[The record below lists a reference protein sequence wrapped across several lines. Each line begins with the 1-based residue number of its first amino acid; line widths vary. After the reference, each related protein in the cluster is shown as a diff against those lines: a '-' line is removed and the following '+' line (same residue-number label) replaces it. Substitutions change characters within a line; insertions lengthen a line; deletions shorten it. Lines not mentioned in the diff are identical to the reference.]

1 MASDGDL
8 AALRRQQ
15 ERLTQWSGQIVIIDL
30 LCMMVLPLERLE
42 VPGTGFVV
50 NDVAVA
56 FLAVLAAFRAPKI
69 KGQHLTWVPILLATA
84 VGILVMSYLLN
95 GTVPYIL
102 GLDGRRRIA
111 HLALMSILVISLGTG
126 RIHPR
131 SAVAGLS
138 TGVLL
143 ATVLAFFKI
152 GGDAYPGRLSGY
164 FGDPNVAGLILAVLG
179 PVIVGSAKTKPRMV
193 LYGGIV
199 VAGILATQSR
209 TALLAAGLALVWA
222 IIGRAATR
230 FQAWFF
236 PIIAITLITN
246 VPREWRTAGAFQNR
260 TGSDWL
266 RDQLLILETQAVDRA
281 PWYGNGPNSA
291 FTWFGDNFFLYHSSY
306 LAARAEGGWPFLLV
320 ILGLYVLVFWWLVS
334 LPRQQGNL
342 WMEASVPAVLGMAL
356 HLGDV
361 FYSTTSMVFLGMAV
375 WHIRQVRQQI
385 SQEATEAAEAAD
397 IARAATEVPPA
408 PSAVRWGAASGGYPP
423 GFVPSASRQR

>member
-193 LYGGIV
+193 LYGGSSSPASRPPSRAPLP
-199 VAGILATQSR
+199 AG
-209 TALLAAGLALVWA
+209 
-222 IIGRAATR
+222 GRAGSGVGPS
-230 FQAWFF
+230 W
-236 PIIAITLITN
+236 
-246 VPREWRTAGAFQNR
+246 PRSHALPGVVLPHHRDHAHHQCAPRVVRTAGAFQNR
-260 TGSDWL
+260 
-266 RDQLLILETQAVDRA
+266 DRQR
-281 PWYGNGPNSA
+281 
-291 FTWFGDNFFLYHSSY
+291 
-306 LAARAEGGWPFLLV
+306 LAALINSSFSKRRLSIALRGTATVPTRRSRGSVTTSSSTTAPTWQRGPKVAGHSCWSSSGCTSWSSGGWCRFP
-320 ILGLYVLVFWWLVS
+320 G
-334 LPRQQGNL
+334 
-342 WMEASVPAVLGMAL
+342 
-356 HLGDV
+356 
-361 FYSTTSMVFLGMAV
+361 STATCGWRRRSRRSWGWRSISATS
-375 WHIRQVRQQI
+375 
-385 SQEATEAAEAAD
+385 S
-397 IARAATEVPPA
+397 
-408 PSAVRWGAASGGYPP
+408 
-423 GFVPSASRQR
+423 